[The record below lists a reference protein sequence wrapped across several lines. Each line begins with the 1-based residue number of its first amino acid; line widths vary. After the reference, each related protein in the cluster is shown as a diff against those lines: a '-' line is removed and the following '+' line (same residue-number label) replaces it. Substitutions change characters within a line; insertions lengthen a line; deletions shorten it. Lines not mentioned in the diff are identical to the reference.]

1 MIESQIASHVLTFQ
15 VHAVKLIQSG
25 KDSHMLAE
33 LLAAASTAKH
43 IAFDFLIPRKLL
55 RDPFQMSAATVA
67 AVQKGN
73 KFIQSIAFAIGS
85 NVWIVPFQQDFLQSL
100 GQILATNTRKVI
112 SVYLGILCI

>member
-1 MIESQIASHVLTFQ
+1 MNKLQIASYVLTFQ
-15 VHAVKLIQSG
+15 VHTVKLIQSS

-55 RDPFQMSAATVA
+55 RDPFQTSAATVA

-85 NVWIVPFQQDFLQSL
+85 NVWVVPFQEDFLRAL
-100 GQILATNTRKVI
+100 GQILASDTRKVTP
-112 SVYLGILCI
+112 VYLCRSCV